1 MIYGDPFIFAFQFD
15 VVESW
20 NTHGDIWRNGMFSLY
35 VEGEKL
41 FDIVDVFELKTTFG
55 FYSKAN
61 IHDLNVNDL
70 TIDANALFKNAW
82 DYFIGDGEVLVDG
95 LFDLTCTPM
104 GDNGCYLYFL
114 KTTNGDRLVW
124 SIDHGRKVNEAI
136 LPSGTINYVIN
147 QLHREEIK

>member
-20 NTHGDIWRNGMFSLY
+20 NTPGDIWRNGMFSLY

-70 TIDANALFKNAW
+70 TIDAKALFKNAW

-124 SIDHGRKVNEAI
+124 SIDHGRKVNETI